1 MKKMNVEITHI
12 SVQRAT
18 KVAAMIGVAFA
29 LPMGLFFAAVGLLT
43 AVSTGSWWQAP
54 TITLM
59 PTLAMLIMTFVI
71 SSTAGALVPVVYNFI
86 APRWGGLEISMIE
99 TGRR

>member
-1 MKKMNVEITHI
+1 MNVEITHI

-18 KVAAMIGVAFA
+18 KVAALIGVAFA
-29 LPMGLFFAAVGLLT
+29 LPLGLFFAAIGLLT
-43 AVSTGSWWQAP
+43 AVSSGSWWQVP

-59 PTLAMLIMTFVI
+59 PTLAMLVMTLVM
-71 SSTAGALVPVVYNFI
+71 SSTAGALIAVVYNFI